1 MDTITEKMKAYA
13 PPTQSRWREVAEERR
28 ANQGWLKYS
37 LSIALK
43 MLNKMEQLGL
53 SQQALAE
60 RMGCSQQYVS
70 KILKGREN
78 LTLDTLSKIE
88 KALDL
93 PLLSSCR

>member
-1 MDTITEKMKAYA
+1 MDTITDKMKAYA
-13 PPTQSRWREVAEERR
+13 PPTPSKWREVAEERR

-93 PLLSSCR
+93 SLLPSCK